1 MNSGSEWIIRIN
13 SIKMWLQ
20 IWVITVTYT
29 YLEYSMLQQE
39 ESIYVY

>member
-1 MNSGSEWIIRIN
+1 MNSGSEWIIRID
-13 SIKMWLQ
+13 SIKMRLL
-20 IWVITVTYT
+20 IWDITVTYT

>member
-1 MNSGSEWIIRIN
+1 MNSGSEWIIRID

-20 IWVITVTYT
+20 IWYITVPYT